1 VSTLDGGKSDRPKS
15 KPKVQKNFPPPKTE
29 YTSQALFFKHL
40 VALEVKRFHYARRN
54 KKGLCCEVN
63 IPKSNWNE
71 DYFSFN
77 RNLMMYVP
85 E

>member
-54 KKGLCCEVN
+54 KKGLCCEVKL
-63 IPKSNWNE
+63 PKLLKLFFLTE
-71 DYFSFN
+71 FN
-77 RNLMMYVP
+77 DARSGIEL
-85 E
+85 